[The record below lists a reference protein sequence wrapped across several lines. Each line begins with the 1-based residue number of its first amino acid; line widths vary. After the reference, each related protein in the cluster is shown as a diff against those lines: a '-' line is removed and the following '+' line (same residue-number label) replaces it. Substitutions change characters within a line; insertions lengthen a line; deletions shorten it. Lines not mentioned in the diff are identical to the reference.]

1 MSKIICEICGTSY
14 PESAECCPICGC
26 AKDAVN
32 DLLNEEALMDEGV
45 EDALLSEEGAASGK
59 KDIFD
64 FDEVNAEQ
72 EDEEDEEGEE
82 ETEDEEDEE
91 DDEPRHNSIVVVLL
105 TILIVGLLAVA
116 GFIFVRYF
124 LPNMNKEA
132 TTAPTQA
139 VQTQQTEAIAT
150 TVPVIPCEFIAMNND
165 EVADLVEAGQQF
177 LLNVI
182 VKPEN
187 TTDKILFVSADENVA
202 TVSEDGRVTAVAE
215 GETIIYISCG
225 KYNMECPVVV
235 RYEEET
241 VPATEAPVT
250 EETEP
255 VEETQEA
262 TEPEE
267 TTVADPSI
275 DPNVVLKLKKEDIRL
290 GLYYQFTLE
299 LNCSL
304 KPEQVQW
311 SSEHPH
317 IATVD
322 ENGVVTAV
330 KEGTTAI
337 IAKYGDQQ
345 VQCIIRVFK
354 P

>member
-1 MSKIICEICGTSY
+1 MNKIICEICGTTY
-14 PESAECCPICGC
+14 PETAECCPICGC
-26 AKDAVN
+26 AKDAVK
-32 DLLNEEALMDEGV
+32 DLLNEDSVMDE
-45 EDALLSEEGAASGK
+45 ELQDSDAQADAFLSDEEESYN
-59 KDIFD
+59 I
-64 FDEVNAEQ
+64 DEESLEVDQ
-72 EDEEDEEGEE
+72 DDEEDEE
-82 ETEDEEDEE
+82 ETEDEEDDE

-105 TILIVGLLAVA
+105 TILIVGLLAIA
-116 GFIFVRYF
+116 GFIFVRYI
-124 LPNMNKEA
+124 LPNMDKDEPVM
-132 TTAPTQA
+132 TTEA
-139 VQTQQTEAIAT
+139 VQTEQTEAVVT
-150 TVPVIPCEFIAMNND
+150 TEAVIPCEFIAMNND
-165 EVADLVEAGQQF
+165 EVADLMEEGQQF

-187 TTDKILFVSADENVA
+187 TTDKIIFVSADESVA
-202 TVSEDGRVTAVAE
+202 TVSEDGKVTAVSE

-235 RYEEET
+235 KFEEETLPPTEAPTIEETEATEEKQEET
-241 VPATEAPVT
+241 VP
-250 EETEP
+250 EETNAEN
-255 VEETQEA
+255 
-262 TEPEE
+262 
-267 TTVADPSI
+267 PSV

-290 GLYYQFTLE
+290 GIYYQFTLE
-299 LNCSL
+299 LDCSL
-304 KPEQVQW
+304 KPDQVQW
-311 SSEHPH
+311 SSEHSH